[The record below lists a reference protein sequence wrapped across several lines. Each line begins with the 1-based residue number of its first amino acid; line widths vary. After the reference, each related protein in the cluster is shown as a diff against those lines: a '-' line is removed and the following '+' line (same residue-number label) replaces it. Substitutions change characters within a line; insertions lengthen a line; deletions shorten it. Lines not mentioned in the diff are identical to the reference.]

1 MTYFKYTN
9 KELDYLRHKDS
20 KLKEVIDKVGHIDRE
35 IDTDIFSSI
44 VHHIVSQQISTKAQA
59 TVFNRLNELLVD
71 ITPNN
76 ILKCSDEQLQS
87 CGLTFK
93 KVEWIKDVSRKIVNK
108 EYNVET
114 LYDMPDEEA
123 IQYLT
128 SLKGIGTWTAE
139 MILLFSLERED
150 IFAYDDLIIQKGL
163 RMIYHHRKIT
173 KQLFEKYRRRFSP
186 YCSIASF
193 YIWEVGN
200 GKVEGY
206 KDYARK

>member
-1 MTYFKYTN
+1 MYFQYSE
-9 KELDYLRHKDS
+9 KEINYLCEKDT
-20 KLKEVIDKVGHIDRE
+20 KLKEVIEKLGHIDRE
-35 IDTDIFSSI
+35 VDPDIFSSI
-44 VHHIVSQQISTKAQA
+44 IHHIIGQQISTKAQE
-59 TVFNRLNELLVD
+59 TIYRRVNDLLKDV
-71 ITPNN
+71 TAEN
-76 ILKCSDEQLQS
+76 ILQCSDEALQK

-93 KVEWIKDVSRKIVNK
+93 KVEWMKDVSRKIVDQEYDLDAIK
-108 EYNVET
+108 EMS
-114 LYDMPDEEA
+114 DAEA
-123 IQYLT
+123 IQYLS
-128 SLKGIGTWTAE
+128 SLKGIGVWTAE
-139 MILLFSLERED
+139 MILLFSLQRKD

-206 KDYARK
+206 KDYACK